1 RASAQSCWR
10 SVRGDRVLVASQSR
24 APRNGRST
32 TSRIQRSRAQREP
45 GEARMEVT
53 AQASTIRTA
62 TASQC
67 RTVAVIAFGALRGRG
82 PRARNEPPG
91 SGHARGRRK
100 DDRAANAERG
110 GSPFAAPA
118 PFGSSCRHAR
128 PWWIRGVAG
137 SVPGGE
143 LAGRDVELRAP
154 VPRPG
159 ALVAGG
165 VQRPGLAEA
174 LRLEARLVEAE
185 AHEELLG
192 RVRPAEAQR
201 DVVLDRA
208 ALVRVP

>member
-1 RASAQSCWR
+1 PSLR
-10 SVRGDRVLVASQSR
+10 SVPYAAGGRGQE
-24 APRNGRST
+24 
-32 TSRIQRSRAQREP
+32 TSR
-45 GEARMEVT
+45 
-53 AQASTIRTA
+53 
-62 TASQC
+62 
-67 RTVAVIAFGALRGRG
+67 RG
-82 PRARNEPPG
+82 PVTLGARAKMIGPRTRRGAGAHSRLPP
-91 SGHARGRRK
+91 
-100 DDRAANAERG
+100 
-110 GSPFAAPA
+110 

-208 ALVRVP
+208 ALVRVPVDPQLQRRVRTQDRNLGLQDRARVPTDVR